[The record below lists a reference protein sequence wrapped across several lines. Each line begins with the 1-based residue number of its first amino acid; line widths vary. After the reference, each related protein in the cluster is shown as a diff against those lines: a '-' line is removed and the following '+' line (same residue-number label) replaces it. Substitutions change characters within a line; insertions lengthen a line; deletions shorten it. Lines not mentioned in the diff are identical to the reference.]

1 MTTCL
6 TLSPLQSLPLG
17 SNTPLPP
24 MSMRFLSASLPMTL
38 ASAVK
43 ERTLNPHLGGDR
55 KYASK
60 SPGISNL
67 VIREYHTHF
76 FIEAPIS

>member
-43 ERTLNPHLGGDR
+43 ERTLNL
-55 KYASK
+55 KICK
-60 SPGISNL
+60 SRCGSQIC
-67 VIREYHTHF
+67 
-76 FIEAPIS
+76 IEVAKHRQCVYS

>member
-60 SPGISNL
+60 SPGISNV

-76 FIEAPIS
+76 FI